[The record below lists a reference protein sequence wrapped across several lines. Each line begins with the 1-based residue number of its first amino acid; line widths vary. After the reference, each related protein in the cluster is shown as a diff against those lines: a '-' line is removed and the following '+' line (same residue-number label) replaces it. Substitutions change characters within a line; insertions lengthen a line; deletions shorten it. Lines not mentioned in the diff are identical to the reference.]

1 MIKINIKVVDSAYKI
16 MNDKKSVVSLVF
28 FSNFNLWHIYINK
41 HNYQVITNYKNLIL
55 LFYVK
60 NINVLLFIF

>member
-41 HNYQVITNYKNLIL
+41 QNYQIITNYKN
-55 LFYVK
+55 
-60 NINVLLFIF
+60 